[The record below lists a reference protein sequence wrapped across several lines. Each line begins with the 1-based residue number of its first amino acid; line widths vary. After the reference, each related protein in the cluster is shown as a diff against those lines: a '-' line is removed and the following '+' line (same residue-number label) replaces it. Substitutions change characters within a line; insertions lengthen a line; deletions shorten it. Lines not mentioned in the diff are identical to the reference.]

1 MMFTNIYVHI
11 LEVLA
16 ALLVVATAVQLFRC
30 YRSSYKAHQT
40 SNALTS
46 VTANIPKNIE
56 KSHRTSGN
64 ILHDYIG
71 EFFTDETIDDETVGD
86 GAIAGELKTYQNAE
100 VINLKSISHAKLT
113 AEIIKVA
120 TEKEVILENLRERS
134 NIFSLEGR
142 ADVTPDITFSQEDE
156 DTVITVMTSSNSPA
170 SIVDDK
176 VMSDKVVHAML
187 DEAKLVC
194 AP

>member
-11 LEVLA
+11 LEVLV

-30 YRSSYKAHQT
+30 YRSFYKAHQT

-56 KSHRTSGN
+56 KSHCTSGN

-71 EFFTDETIDDETVGD
+71 EFFTDETIDDETVSD
-86 GAIAGELKTYQNAE
+86 RAIVGELKTYQN
-100 VINLKSISHAKLT
+100 AKLT

-142 ADVTPDITFSQEDE
+142 ADVAPDITLSQEDE

-176 VMSDKVVHAML
+176 VI
-187 DEAKLVC
+187 
-194 AP
+194 